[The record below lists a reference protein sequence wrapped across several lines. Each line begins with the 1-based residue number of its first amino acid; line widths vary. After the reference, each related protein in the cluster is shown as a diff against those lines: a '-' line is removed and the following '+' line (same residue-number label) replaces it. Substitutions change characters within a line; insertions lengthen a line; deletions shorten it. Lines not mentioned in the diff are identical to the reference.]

1 MTQNGRYAHGEFCW
15 ADLACGDLPAAKRFY
30 SALFGWDAV
39 ETPAPG
45 GGTYTLV
52 KLDGADVGGM
62 HGLPPGQS
70 HCAWAAYVAVDDCAA
85 STAKAASL
93 GGSVLLPPMDI
104 ADVGRM
110 AVIADPEG
118 AALCLWQADSPHP
131 GFARLGPRHGTVV
144 WNELAARSAEAAK
157 AFYTGLFGW
166 GVKETVMPDHTYF
179 EWLSGDRPVAG
190 MLPLVAISADVP
202 PHWLVYFAV
211 DDCDAVAAR
220 AGELGGKIL
229 RAPFDV
235 PDVGRLAVLAD
246 GQGAAFAV
254 IRLSMCPTN

>member
-1 MTQNGRYAHGEFCW
+1 MTQSGRYAHGEFCW
-15 ADLACGDLPAAKRFY
+15 ADLACGDLLAAKRFY
-30 SALFGWDAV
+30 SALFGWGAV
-39 ETPAPG
+39 EVPAPG
-45 GGTYTLV
+45 GGIYTLA

-62 HGLPPGQS
+62 HGLAPGPS
-70 HCAWAAYVAVDDCAA
+70 HPAWTAYVAVDDCAA

-93 GGSVLLPPMDI
+93 GGSVLMPAMDI

-118 AALCLWQADSPHP
+118 AVLSLWQADSPHP

-144 WNELAARSAEAAK
+144 WNELASGSADAAK
-157 AFYTGLFGW
+157 VFYGGVFGW
-166 GVKETVMPDHTYF
+166 GVEERTMPDFTYT
-179 EWLSGDRPVAG
+179 EWLIGDRPVGG
-190 MLPLVAISADVP
+190 MLPLAAIPADVP

-220 AGELGGKIL
+220 AEELGGKVL

-235 PDVGRLAVLAD
+235 PNVGRLAVLAD
-246 GQGAAFAV
+246 DQGAVFAV
-254 IRLSMCPTN
+254 IRLSLCPTN